1 MPAMGAEAQ
10 GLSSTVRVRTDTLD
24 RFLGVVGEVIL
35 SSRQLRSVAVSTDS
49 TAAVQSALDGLERQI
64 AELQRRA
71 LELRT
76 TRMSRVMDYLPRSAR
91 QIADRLGK
99 QIDVALT
106 GDDLE
111 IDRSILDR
119 LGEPLLHLVRNAV
132 DHGLEGVAER
142 ESSGKPARGQL
153 VIEAHRDKEAI
164 RITVRD
170 DGRGVDLDKLR
181 ARAIEAGRLHPDLAE
196 DLTPE
201 QIAPFVFE
209 AGLST
214 ADEVSEVSG
223 RGVGMEAVKTTTE
236 SLGGQV
242 EIATEP
248 GLGTRTTLTVPI
260 SAAVQKVLVV
270 EVGGQRLALPLH
282 RIESVLEVEASDIE
296 DAGGESFLLI
306 EGDPVLVLNLAQA
319 IRAPESNA
327 RSGRV
332 HLVLTEWRGERV
344 ALRVNDFQGQHEIYV
359 KSVPELLSPVRM
371 LAGLTLLE
379 DGSPVFLLDV
389 NQVA

>member
-1 MPAMGAEAQ
+1 M
-10 GLSSTVRVRTDTLD
+10 
-24 RFLGVVGEVIL
+24 
-35 SSRQLRSVAVSTDS
+35 
-49 TAAVQSALDGLERQI
+49 
-64 AELQRRA
+64 
-71 LELRT
+71 
-76 TRMSRVMDYLPRSAR
+76 
-91 QIADRLGK
+91 
-99 QIDVALT
+99 
-106 GDDLE
+106 
-111 IDRSILDR
+111 
-119 LGEPLLHLVRNAV
+119 
-132 DHGLEGVAER
+132 
-142 ESSGKPARGQL
+142 
-153 VIEAHRDKEAI
+153 IEAHRDKEAI

-170 DGRGVDLDKLR
+170 DGRGIDLDKLR

-223 RGVGMEAVKTTTE
+223 RGVGMEAVKKATE
-236 SLGGQV
+236 SLGGHV
-242 EIATEP
+242 EITTER
-248 GLGTRTTLTVPI
+248 GRGTCTTLTVPI
-260 SAAVQKVLVV
+260 SAAVQRVLVV

-282 RIESVLEVEASDIE
+282 RIESVLEVEASQVE

-319 IRAPESNA
+319 IRAPKFTA
-327 RSGRV
+327 RPGKV

-344 ALRVNDFQGQHEIYV
+344 ALRVNAFQGQHEIYV
-359 KSVPELLSPVRM
+359 KSVPDLLSPVRM

>member
-1 MPAMGAEAQ
+1 
-10 GLSSTVRVRTDTLD
+10 D

-35 SSRQLRSVAVSTDS
+35 GSRQLRSVAIQSESSVS
-49 TAAVQSALDGLERQI
+49 VQSALDSLERRI

-76 TRMSRVMDYLPRSAR
+76 TRMSRVMDHLPRSAR

-99 QIDVALT
+99 EIEVALV

-111 IDRSILDR
+111 IDRAILDR

-142 ESSGKPARGQL
+142 ESAGKSNPGQL
-153 VIEAHRDKEAI
+153 LIEAQRHKEAI

-181 ARAIEAGRLHPDLAE
+181 IRAIEAGRLHPDLAE
-196 DLTPE
+196 DLTPD

-223 RGVGMEAVKTTTE
+223 RGVGMEAVKTATE

-248 GLGTRTTLTVPI
+248 GKGTRTTLTVPI

-270 EVGGQRLALPLH
+270 EIGEQRLALPLH
-282 RIESVLEVEASDIE
+282 RIESVLEVEACQIE
-296 DAGGESFLLI
+296 DAGGESFLLV
-306 EGDPVLVLNLAQA
+306 EGDPVLVLDLAQA
-319 IRAPESNA
+319 IRVPDSTAG
-327 RSGRV
+327 SGKV

-344 ALRVNDFQGQHEIYV
+344 ALRVDAFADQHEIYV
-359 KSVPELLSPVRM
+359 KPVPDLLSPVRM

>member
-1 MPAMGAEAQ
+1 M
-10 GLSSTVRVRTDTLD
+10 RVRTDTLD

-35 SSRQLRSVAVSTDS
+35 SSRQLRSAAVQTDS
-49 TAAVQSALDGLERQI
+49 TSAVQSALDSLERRI

-76 TRMSRVMDYLPRSAR
+76 TRMSRVMDHLPRASR

-99 QIDVALT
+99 EIDVHLM
-106 GDDLE
+106 GEELE

-132 DHGLEGVAER
+132 DHGREGVEER
-142 ESSGKPARGQL
+142 QSAGKSRRGQL
-153 VIEAHRDKEAI
+153 VIEARRKKEAI
-164 RITVRD
+164 RIAVRD
-170 DGRGVDLDKLR
+170 DGRGVDLDKVR
-181 ARAIEAGRLHPDLAE
+181 ARAIEAGRMHPDLAE
-196 DLTPE
+196 DLPPE

-214 ADEVSEVSG
+214 ADQISEVSG
-223 RGVGMEAVKTTTE
+223 RGVGMEAVKGITE
-236 SLGGQV
+236 SLGGHV
-242 EIATEP
+242 EITTEP
-248 GLGTRTTLTVPI
+248 GRGTETSLTVPI
-260 SAAVQKVLVV
+260 SAAVQRVLVV

-282 RIESVLEVEASDIE
+282 RIESVIEVDASRIE

-306 EGDPVLVLNLAQA
+306 EDDPVLVLNLAKA
-319 IRAPESNA
+319 IRISSSEAAEEK
-327 RSGRV
+327 V
-332 HLVLTEWRGERV
+332 HLVLTDWRGERV
-344 ALRVNDFQGQHEIYV
+344 ALRVDAFAGQHEIYV
-359 KSVPELLSPVRM
+359 KSVPELLSSLRM